1 MPRISF
7 RTFFSSSTS
16 KSEFSS
22 CTIFQGH
29 SDQLF
34 SGEWSGCGR
43 YLGTVCKD
51 GKIRIYEPRKSAEP
65 IAIGGE
71 IVPKK
76 GARLAWVL
84 GNQYLI
90 VTGFSKQSQREVM
103 VFKVGEKFDT
113 VEKLHTEILDV
124 SPSILIPHYDEDS
137 STLFLTSKVSN

>member
-1 MPRISF
+1 M
-7 RTFFSSSTS
+7 
-16 KSEFSS
+16 
-22 CTIFQGH
+22 
-29 SDQLF
+29 
-34 SGEWSGCGR
+34 
-43 YLGTVCKD
+43 
-51 GKIRIYEPRKSAEP
+51 
-65 IAIGGE
+65 GGE

-137 STLFLTSKVSN
+137 STLFLTSKVSNWLINIGFSHRVCNSFSKNESTLHSGWKWLKMSYFFRVKAPWQPLKSPWSFPTYSPCHLTAPRAFT

>member
-1 MPRISF
+1 MKISNSVLY
-7 RTFFSSSTS
+7 FSA
-16 KSEFSS
+16 
-22 CTIFQGH
+22 IFQGH

-76 GARLAWVL
+76 GARL
-84 GNQYLI
+84 
-90 VTGFSKQSQREVM
+90 VM
-103 VFKVGEKFDT
+103 FNFDS
-113 VEKLHTEILDV
+113 LH
-124 SPSILIPHYDEDS
+124 DS
-137 STLFLTSKVSN
+137 FVR